1 MHLEDGKPV
10 ATIWPIATVERF
22 RQQIFV
28 MLETWLGREERRERE
43 GGVPEIGAGTKV
55 ALLFFEK

>member
-10 ATIWPIATVERF
+10 ATLWPNATVERF

-28 MLETWLGREERRERE
+28 MLETWLGREERRGRE
-43 GGVPEIGAGTKV
+43 GEVRK
-55 ALLFFEK
+55 